1 MILTTCYSIVSRH
14 GGGFDVVS
22 EPGRGSTF
30 TFFLPAISD
39 AEIVNQENKS
49 EDHHGTG
56 TFIIMDDEKMV
67 RDVAGMIFD
76 LTVPGGMGCVEA
88 KTAIGKISTETPIFV
103 SSGYSEDPAMSEPEK
118 HGFTASISK
127 PFRRSYL
134 AKRLNRYMKPGN
146 CS

>member
-56 TFIIMDDEKMV
+56 TFIIMDDEKWF
-67 RDVAGMIFD
+67 GMW
-76 LTVPGGMGCVEA
+76 
-88 KTAIGKISTETPIFV
+88 
-103 SSGYSEDPAMSEPEK
+103 PA
-118 HGFTASISK
+118 
-127 PFRRSYL
+127 
-134 AKRLNRYMKPGN
+134 
-146 CS
+146 